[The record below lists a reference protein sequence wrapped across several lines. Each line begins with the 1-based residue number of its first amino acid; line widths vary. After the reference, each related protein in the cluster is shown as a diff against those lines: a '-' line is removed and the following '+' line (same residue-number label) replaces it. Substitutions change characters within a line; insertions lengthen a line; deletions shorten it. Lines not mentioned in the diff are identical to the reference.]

1 MAKTVTITLR
11 DPIIGHGGKITTV
24 GVREPNGREYAQY
37 GDPFVYGRTDAKVMV
52 SAENDIAIK
61 SYIEHCIVPPEGADV
76 LLIMSQLSLID
87 MMAVKE
93 AVLGFFLG
101 ARKELSGATASS
113 SSSTSG
119 SSTLPA
125 AGT

>member
-11 DPIIGHGGKITTV
+11 DPFDGHGGKITTV

-37 GDPFVYGRTDAKVMV
+37 GDPFVYARTDAKVAV

-61 SYIEHCIVPPEGADV
+61 HYIEHCIVPPPGADV
-76 LLIMSQLSLID
+76 LLFMSQLSLID

-93 AVLGFFLG
+93 TVLGNFLG
-101 ARKELSGATASS
+101 ARMMLSGTTASS
-113 SSSTSG
+113 SSSTSE
-119 SSTLPA
+119 SSTPPA
-125 AGT
+125 VAS

>member
-1 MAKTVTITLR
+1 MKTITIQLR
-11 DPIIGHGGKITTV
+11 DPITGHGGRITTV
-24 GVREPNGREYAQY
+24 GVREPNGREYTQF
-37 GDPFVYGRTDAKVMV
+37 GDPFVYARTDAKVMV

-87 MMAVKE
+87 MMRVKE
-93 AVLGFFLG
+93 TVLGFFLG
-101 ARKELSGATASS
+101 ARQELSGATASS

-119 SSTLPA
+119 SSAPRA
-125 AGT
+125 AGA

>member
-1 MAKTVTITLR
+1 MAKTITIPLR
-11 DPIIGHGGKITTV
+11 DPIVGHGGKITSV
-24 GVREPNGREYAQY
+24 GVREPNGREYTQF
-37 GDPFVYGRTDAKVMV
+37 GDPFVYARTDQKVMV

-61 SYIEHCIVPPEGADV
+61 HYIEHCIVPPEGADV

-93 AVLGFFLG
+93 TVLGFFLG
-101 ARKELSGATASS
+101 ARTALFGVTASS

-119 SSTLPA
+119 SLTPPA
-125 AGT
+125 AAS